1 MAEDIT
7 ELHER
12 AEHGAEHSKQAI
24 VTLTMAV
31 LAVCVAAV
39 SLMGHRSHTEEMLAQ
54 TKATDQWAYY
64 QAKVIRE
71 RSYEVFLDQLSVF
84 SLQDP
89 AHSQDIKAKYRSEAD
104 RYLKESK
111 DIQIEANAKEAEA
124 QIFGRRSDRFDLG
137 EVLLEAA
144 LVICSI
150 TLLTRKQ
157 LFWMVGSVIG
167 IVGISIAATGF
178 FIHTAAILL
187 SGTP

>member
-54 TKATDQWAYY
+54 TRATDQWAYY

-84 SLQDP
+84 TVQDK
-89 AHSQDIKAKYRSEAD
+89 AHADELRAKYTSEAKRYRSEAN
-104 RYLKESK
+104 E
-111 DIQIEANAKEAEA
+111 IQGTATSDEAESQA
-124 QIFGRRSDRFDLG
+124 YGRRSDRFDLG

-150 TLLTRKQ
+150 TLLTHKRH
-157 LFWMVGSVIG
+157 FWMIGSVIG
-167 IVGISIAATGF
+167 IAGVVVAVTGF
-178 FIHTAAILL
+178 LIHFPAA
-187 SGTP
+187 

>member
-1 MAEDIT
+1 MAEEIT

-12 AEHGAEHSKQAI
+12 AKHGAEHSKQAI

-84 SLQDP
+84 TVQDK
-89 AHSQDIKAKYRSEAD
+89 AHAEEERAKYDKEAK
-104 RYLKESK
+104 RYRT
-111 DIQIEANAKEAEA
+111 EANEIQVAATADEAESQA
-124 QIFGRRSDRFDLG
+124 FGRRSDRFDLG

-150 TLLTRKQ
+150 TLLTHKRY
-157 LFWMVGSVIG
+157 FWMVGSVIG
-167 IVGISIAATGF
+167 IAGVIIAATGF
-178 FIHTAAILL
+178 FIHLPAA
-187 SGTP
+187 